1 MSFNSVTIEQIPK
14 IEISVSMLRDAFV
27 ACTPFDCPSRS
38 RFAACYP
45 YSWNDANEKITMER
59 AASVMCHCLQTTEN
73 LSRFI
78 FFFTGERIASYDVVS
93 EYLIQAFI
101 KA

>member
-1 MSFNSVTIEQIPK
+1 MDFHSVTIEEIPNVM
-14 IEISVSMLRDAFV
+14 ISIAMLRDAFV
-27 ACTPFDCPSRS
+27 ACTPFDSPARS

-45 YSWNDANEKITMER
+45 YTWNDANEKITMER
-59 AASVMCHCLQTTEN
+59 AASVMCHCLQTSEN

-78 FFFTGERIASYDVVS
+78 FFFTGERIASYDVIS
-93 EYLIQAFI
+93 EFLIQAFI

>member
-1 MSFNSVTIEQIPK
+1 MTFHSVTLEEIPNVK
-14 IEISVSMLRDAFV
+14 ISISTLRDAFV

-45 YSWNDANEKITMER
+45 PTWNDANEKITMER
-59 AASVMCHCLQTTEN
+59 AAAVMCHCLQASDH

-78 FFFTGERIASYDVVS
+78 FFFTGEQVASYDVVS
-93 EYLIQAFI
+93 EFLIQAFI